1 MDARKFIDSVTLAAR
16 LKDTMRHCYTE
27 KGRRESVAEHSW
39 LTTLMAFFLQDEFPQ
54 ADMNKVITMCM
65 IHDLGEAFTGDIPTF
80 EKTEEDKRREKALLF
95 AWVDSLP
102 PLYAQKLR
110 ALYEEMGQRKTI
122 EAKIYKAIDGLEAV
136 IQHNNSALSTW
147 LPLEYELQQTYAA
160 ESVKGFPILE
170 EIQRLAVEKTLE
182 KIAEEKAGRNPDDG
196 RREE

>member
-95 AWVDSLP
+95 AWVDSLQ

-136 IQHNNSALSTW
+136 IQHNNSAFSTW
-147 LPLEYELQQTYAA
+147 LPLEYTLNQTYAQDKTAFSEYLSQVRCLAKLDTVRKIETEGKNA
-160 ESVKGFPILE
+160 EP
-170 EIQRLAVEKTLE
+170 Q
-182 KIAEEKAGRNPDDG
+182 
-196 RREE
+196 

>member
-95 AWVDSLP
+95 AWVDS
-102 PLYAQKLR
+102 R
-110 ALYEEMGQRKTI
+110 SEE
-122 EAKIYKAIDGLEAV
+122 
-136 IQHNNSALSTW
+136 
-147 LPLEYELQQTYAA
+147 
-160 ESVKGFPILE
+160 
-170 EIQRLAVEKTLE
+170 
-182 KIAEEKAGRNPDDG
+182 
-196 RREE
+196 RR

>member
-80 EKTEEDKRREKALLF
+80 EKTEEDERREETLLF

-147 LPLEYELQQTYAA
+147 LPLEYTLNQTYAQDKTA
-160 ESVKGFPILE
+160 FSEYLSEV
-170 EIQRLAVEKTLE
+170 RCLAKLDTVH
-182 KIAEEKAGRNPDDG
+182 KIETEGNNIEPQ
-196 RREE
+196 

>member
-1 MDARKFIDSVTLAAR
+1 MDARKFIDFVTLAAR

-80 EKTEEDKRREKALLF
+80 EKTEEDERREQTLLF
-95 AWVDSLP
+95 AWVDSMP
-102 PLYAQKLR
+102 PLYAQKLH
-110 ALYEEMGQRKTI
+110 ALYEEMEQRKTI

-147 LPLEYELQQTYAA
+147 LPLEYTLNQTYAQDKTA
-160 ESVKGFPILE
+160 FSEYLSEVR
-170 EIQRLAVEKTLE
+170 RLAKLDTVR
-182 KIAEEKAGRNPDDG
+182 KIETEGKNAEPQ
-196 RREE
+196 

>member
-1 MDARKFIDSVTLAAR
+1 MDARKFIDTVTLAAR
-16 LKDTMRHCYTE
+16 LKDTVRHCYTE

-54 ADMNKVITMCM
+54 ADINKVITMCM

-80 EKTEEDKRREKALLF
+80 EKTEEDERREEALLF

-110 ALYEEMGQRKTI
+110 ALFEEMEQRKTI

>member
-1 MDARKFIDSVTLAAR
+1 MDARKFIDTVTLAAR
-16 LKDTMRHCYTE
+16 LKDTVRHCYTE
-27 KGRRESVAEHSW
+27 NGRRESVAEHSW

-102 PLYAQKLR
+102 PLYAQKLH
-110 ALYEEMGQRKTI
+110 ALYEEMEQRKTI

-147 LPLEYELQQTYAA
+147 LPLEYTLNQTYALDKTA
-160 ESVKGFPILE
+160 FSEYLSQVR
-170 EIQRLAVEKTLE
+170 RLAKLDTVR
-182 KIAEEKAGRNPDDG
+182 KIETEGKNAEPQ
-196 RREE
+196 

>member
-147 LPLEYELQQTYAA
+147 LPLEY
-160 ESVKGFPILE
+160 
-170 EIQRLAVEKTLE
+170 TL
-182 KIAEEKAGRNPDDG
+182 KNISHSGKVSNDFSLF
-196 RREE
+196 RRFCCINRCFRCSCGKFSIVHGV

>member
-54 ADMNKVITMCM
+54 VDMNKVITMCM

-147 LPLEYELQQTYAA
+147 LPLEYTLNQTYAQDKTAFSEYLSEVRCLAKLDTVRKIETEGKNA
-160 ESVKGFPILE
+160 EP
-170 EIQRLAVEKTLE
+170 Q
-182 KIAEEKAGRNPDDG
+182 
-196 RREE
+196 

>member
-80 EKTEEDKRREKALLF
+80 EKTEEDERREETLLF

-102 PLYAQKLR
+102 PLYAQKLH

-147 LPLEYELQQTYAA
+147 LPLEYTLNQTYAQDKTA
-160 ESVKGFPILE
+160 FSEYLSEV
-170 EIQRLAVEKTLE
+170 RCLAKLDTVR
-182 KIAEEKAGRNPDDG
+182 KIETEGNNIEPQ
-196 RREE
+196 

>member
-80 EKTEEDKRREKALLF
+80 EKTEEDERREETLLF

-110 ALYEEMGQRKTI
+110 ALYEEMGQRKTS

-147 LPLEYELQQTYAA
+147 LPLEYTLNQTYAQDKTAFSEYLSEVRCLAKLDTVRKIETEGKNA
-160 ESVKGFPILE
+160 EP
-170 EIQRLAVEKTLE
+170 Q
-182 KIAEEKAGRNPDDG
+182 
-196 RREE
+196 

>member
-102 PLYAQKLR
+102 SLYAQKLH
-110 ALYEEMGQRKTI
+110 ALYEEMEQRKTI

-147 LPLEYELQQTYAA
+147 LPLEYTLNQTYAQDKTAFSEYLSQVRCLAKLDTVRKIETEGKNA
-160 ESVKGFPILE
+160 EP
-170 EIQRLAVEKTLE
+170 Q
-182 KIAEEKAGRNPDDG
+182 
-196 RREE
+196 

>member
-1 MDARKFIDSVTLAAR
+1 
-16 LKDTMRHCYTE
+16 MRHCYTE

-147 LPLEYELQQTYAA
+147 LPLEYTLNQTYAQDKTAFSEYLSEVRCLAKLDTVRKIETEGKNA
-160 ESVKGFPILE
+160 EP
-170 EIQRLAVEKTLE
+170 Q
-182 KIAEEKAGRNPDDG
+182 
-196 RREE
+196 

>member
-102 PLYAQKLR
+102 PLYAQKLH
-110 ALYEEMGQRKTI
+110 ALYEEMEQRKTI
-122 EAKIYKAIDGLEAV
+122 EAKIYKAIDGQEAV

-147 LPLEYELQQTYAA
+147 LPLEYTLNQTYAQDKTA
-160 ESVKGFPILE
+160 FSEYLSQVR
-170 EIQRLAVEKTLE
+170 RLAKLDTVR
-182 KIAEEKAGRNPDDG
+182 KIETEGKNAEPQ
-196 RREE
+196 

>member
-39 LTTLMAFFLQDEFPQ
+39 LTTLMAFFLQDEFSQ

-80 EKTEEDKRREKALLF
+80 EKTEEDERREETLLF

-147 LPLEYELQQTYAA
+147 LPLEYTLNQTYAQDKTA
-160 ESVKGFPILE
+160 FSEYLSEV
-170 EIQRLAVEKTLE
+170 RCLAKLDTVR
-182 KIAEEKAGRNPDDG
+182 KIETEGNNIEPQ
-196 RREE
+196 